1 MKHHRVTG
9 TIHAAKGD
17 TLFSMATE
25 ISRNDPNYRLWWDKG
40 QLVVIL
46 SRTKFAKNTI
56 FVGDKDDTIAAL
68 KDLLIHK
75 TQ

>member
-17 TLFSMATE
+17 SMTTE
-25 ISRNDPNYRLWWDKG
+25 ISRNDPNYRLCWDKG